1 MIVFSLLQCFL
12 GKELYW
18 QVDIE
23 NLVLMNLPHFLSI
36 CYIYMCTGCLGL
48 FICDDG
54 GLLSHSSNCSCCPCC
69 RWMEGIWVCCSNWP
83 KNALQRHK
91 LSWSIL
97 LHWQLWKSCSQKLSS
112 FCGQAMRWTQY
123 VPSPEQLN
131 LLLVHYCH
139 IGLCLLYNTPKM
151 AVHAGAGGGEN
162 FGCCL

>member
-1 MIVFSLLQCFL
+1 
-12 GKELYW
+12 
-18 QVDIE
+18 
-23 NLVLMNLPHFLSI
+23 
-36 CYIYMCTGCLGL
+36 
-48 FICDDG
+48 
-54 GLLSHSSNCSCCPCC
+54 
-69 RWMEGIWVCCSNWP
+69 
-83 KNALQRHK
+83 
-91 LSWSIL
+91 
-97 LHWQLWKSCSQKLSS
+97 LWKSCSQKLSS